1 METMTIK
8 AEARTIKGTRQ
19 ARRLREQGRLPA
31 IIYGH
36 GVEPMAITLERH
48 DLKVA
53 LSHGARTL
61 HVEVHGDTKQY
72 LIKEVQYDHLDH
84 EPIHVDLARVHI
96 HERVEVEVGIEFK
109 GTPKGVNEGGMLE
122 QFMTEIEVECLVT
135 DIPSGINVLVTE
147 LGIGDS
153 LYVKDLPL
161 PSGVKVLADPED
173 RVAIVREAAAVPEE
187 EEEAAVGEEEP
198 AQPEVIGRARKE
210 EEEGES

>member
-1 METMTIK
+1 
-8 AEARTIKGTRQ
+8 
-19 ARRLREQGRLPA
+19 
-31 IIYGH
+31 
-36 GVEPMAITLERH
+36 MAITLERH

-61 HVEVHGDTKQY
+61 HVEMQGDTKQY

-96 HERVEVEVGIEFK
+96 HERVEVEVGIELK

-122 QFMTEIEVECLVT
+122 QFMTRIEVECLVT

-161 PSGVKVLADPED
+161 PSGVKALADPED
-173 RVAIVREAAAVPEE
+173 RVATVREAAVVPEE

>member
-8 AEARTIKGTRQ
+8 AEPRATRGTRQ

-36 GVEPMAITLERH
+36 GVEPMAITLARH
-48 DLKVA
+48 DVEVA
-53 LSHGARTL
+53 LAHGARTL
-61 HVEVHGDTKQY
+61 HVDVNGDTKQY

-96 HERVEVEVGIEFK
+96 HERVEVEVGIELK
-109 GTPKGVNEGGMLE
+109 GTPKGVNEGGMLD

-135 DIPSGINVLVTE
+135 DIPSGINVVVTD

-153 LYVKDLPL
+153 LYVRDLPL

-173 RVAIVREAAAVPEE
+173 RVATVREAAVLPEE
-187 EEEAAVGEEEP
+187 EEITVGEEEL
-198 AQPEVIGRARKE
+198 AQPEVIGRARRE
-210 EEEGES
+210 EEESES